1 MKRIIGITFGVLAV
15 VAPALAI
22 IPTTRDEIH
31 WRWVAH
37 QDQAA
42 GYRSYV
48 KTWPDGRHAVEAHMR
63 CDEHAWVNTQ
73 AVNTVEGYEQYL
85 RVHRE
90 GRHTAEARNRIDALH
105 WRQATTANT
114 VEGFELYLQLHGE
127 GRHAAEAHDHIDA
140 LHWQQAATAGTV
152 EGFEHYLQL
161 HPEGKHVTKA
171 GDNIDALRW
180 QEATTAHTIRSY
192 QDYCGALPQ
201 GQHVQEAGSRIAALK
216 TDPAPLAAAMKTATV
231 ASLQQFLGDFPGH
244 QEEGNVRQA
253 IRDLSEERD
262 LVSLFEEGK
271 IDVVVLGGGI
281 RKMSVRMCR
290 LVPHPLA
297 VRIPVGTF
305 FVAVDPSVQNM
316 VTTAELTV
324 QLTSDRWQSVSPSV
338 ACANRSRKIPA
349 DGDSFAVRRSPWEWQ
364 LAQLMPVLAQANVSA
379 DVRQAAVWIVTDD
392 ATYKDLGSL
401 VVSSW
406 GGPGGGTRAINIYDA
421 ARAMKICDEAG
432 IDITY
437 KAIWNDRDAIVA
449 RLKDLES
456 TLRDSKQL
464 RQWLEQK

>member
-1 MKRIIGITFGVLAV
+1 MKRTIGITFGVLAV

-31 WRWVAH
+31 WRWATR
-37 QDQAA
+37 QNQAA

-48 KTWPDGRHAVEAHMR
+48 KTWPDGRHAIEAQTR
-63 CDEHAWVNTQ
+63 YDEHGWANAQ
-73 AVNTVEGYEQYL
+73 AVNTVEGYQRYL
-85 RVHRE
+85 RVHGE
-90 GRHTAEARNRIDALH
+90 GRHTAEA
-105 WRQATTANT
+105 
-114 VEGFELYLQLHGE
+114 
-127 GRHAAEAHDHIDA
+127 HDRIDA
-140 LHWQQAATAGTV
+140 LHWQQATAANTVDGFERYLQLHGEAKHAAEAHEHIDALHWEQATAANTID
-152 EGFEHYLQL
+152 GFEHYLQL
-161 HPEGKHVTKA
+161 HPQGKHVAQA
-171 GDNIDALRW
+171 GDNMDSLRW
-180 QEATTAHTIRSY
+180 QEATANDTIRSY
-192 QDYCGALPQ
+192 QDYSGALPQ
-201 GQHVQEAGSRIAALK
+201 GQHVQEARARVAALK
-216 TDPAPLAAAMKTATV
+216 TDPAPFAAAMKTATV
-231 ASLQQFLGDFPGH
+231 ASLQQFLEDFPGH
-244 QEEGNVRQA
+244 QEQGNVRQA

-290 LVPHPLA
+290 LVPPPLA

-316 VTTAELTV
+316 VTTAEETV

-406 GGPGGGTRAINIYDA
+406 GGPGGGTRAINAYDA

-432 IDITY
+432 IGITY
-437 KAIWNDRDAIVA
+437 KAIWNDRDTIISQ
-449 RLKDLES
+449 LKFLEANWAEC
-456 TLRDSKQL
+456 KQL

>member
-1 MKRIIGITFGVLAV
+1 MKRTIGITFGLLAV

-22 IPTTRDEIH
+22 LPTTRDEIH
-31 WRWVAH
+31 WRWAAR

-48 KTWPDGRHAVEAHMR
+48 KTWPDGRHAMEAQMR
-63 CDEHAWVNTQ
+63 CDEHAWANAQ
-73 AVNTVEGYEQYL
+73 AVNTVEGYERYR

-90 GRHTAEARNRIDALH
+90 GRHTAEARNRVDALH
-105 WRQATTANT
+105 WQQATAADTIEA
-114 VEGFELYLQLHGE
+114 FELYLQLHGE

-140 LHWQQAATAGTV
+140 LHWQQATATNTV

-161 HPEGKHVTKA
+161 HPEGKHAAKA

-180 QEATTAHTIRSY
+180 QEAVTAHTIRSY
-192 QDYCGALPQ
+192 QDYCRVLPQ
-201 GQHVQEAGSRIAALK
+201 GQHVQEARSRATALK
-216 TDPAPLAAAMKTATV
+216 TDRTPFAAAMKTGTV
-231 ASLQQFLGDFPGH
+231 ASLQQFLEDFPGH
-244 QEEGNVRQA
+244 QEEGSIRQA
-253 IRDLSEERD
+253 IKDLSEERD

-271 IDVVVLGGGI
+271 IDVVALGGGI

-316 VTTAELTV
+316 VTTAEETV

-406 GGPGGGTRAINIYDA
+406 GGPGGGTRAITAYDA

-432 IDITY
+432 IGITY
-437 KAIWNDRDAIVA
+437 KAIWNDRDTIISQ
-449 RLKDLES
+449 LKSLES
-456 TLRDSKQL
+456 TLTNCKPL

>member
-1 MKRIIGITFGVLAV
+1 MKRTIGITFGLLAV

-31 WRWVAH
+31 WRWVAR

-48 KTWPDGRHAVEAHMR
+48 KTWPDGRHAMEAQMR
-63 CDEHAWVNTQ
+63 CDEHAWANAQ
-73 AVNTVEGYEQYL
+73 AVNTVEGYERYR

-90 GRHTAEARNRIDALH
+90 GRHTAEARNRVDALH
-105 WRQATTANT
+105 WQQATAADT
-114 VEGFELYLQLHGE
+114 VEAFELYLQLHGE

-140 LHWQQAATAGTV
+140 LHWQQATATNTV
-152 EGFEHYLQL
+152 EGFEHYLRL
-161 HPEGKHVTKA
+161 HPEGKHA
-171 GDNIDALRW
+171 AQARDNIDSRHW
-180 QEATTAHTIRSY
+180 QEAVTAHTIRSY
-192 QDYCGALPQ
+192 QDYCRVLPQ
-201 GQHVQEAGSRIAALK
+201 GQHVQEAGSRAAALK
-216 TDPAPLAAAMKTATV
+216 TDRTPFAAAMKTATV
-231 ASLQQFLGDFPGH
+231 ASLQQFLEDFPGH
-244 QEEGNVRQA
+244 QEEGSIRQA
-253 IRDLSEERD
+253 IKDLSEERD

-271 IDVVVLGGGI
+271 IDVVALGGGI

-316 VTTAELTV
+316 VTTAEETV

-406 GGPGGGTRAINIYDA
+406 GGPGGGTRAITAYDA

-432 IDITY
+432 IGITY
-437 KAIWNDRDAIVA
+437 KAIWNDRDTIISQ
-449 RLKDLES
+449 LKSLES
-456 TLRDSKQL
+456 TLTNCKPL